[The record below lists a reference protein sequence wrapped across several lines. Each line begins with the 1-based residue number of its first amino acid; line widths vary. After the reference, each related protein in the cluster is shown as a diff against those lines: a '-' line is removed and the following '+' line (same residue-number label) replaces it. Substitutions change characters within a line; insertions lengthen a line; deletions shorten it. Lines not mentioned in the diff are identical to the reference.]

1 MLINGI
7 ETVAAVACVVALG
20 AAAAQAQGPS
30 APADKVR
37 LAVDV
42 GKAGAEISPLVYG
55 QFIEHLGRC
64 IRDGI
69 WAEKLRDRK
78 FLLEMGKSPWQP
90 VRGGAAAATQP
101 AAPAGNG
108 KPVAAAATDVALD
121 PAGAYGGSHGLAL
134 WAREGKEG
142 PCGVSQG
149 GIGLLKDKEYVGYA
163 VLACPAEPVGVRV
176 RISWGAGD
184 GDGISFPIVGVA
196 ATYKKFPFRFRA
208 GATTDDA
215 RIALTVDKGLLWAAC
230 LSLMPADNVRGMRR
244 DTLDLLRRL
253 NAPIYRWPGG
263 NFVSG
268 YNWKDGIG
276 DRDRRPARWERAW
289 NDVEDNDF
297 GIDEFLD
304 FCREIKT
311 QPLIVVNTG
320 LGGFDEAAQEVE
332 YVSGPAGSRWGG
344 ERARNGHAEPYNVTW
359 WGIGNEMYG
368 GWQLGNVSVER
379 YVLRHNAFV
388 QAMRAVDGRIRVVAV
403 GAGGKWNDLIV
414 PGCAA
419 HADLLSMHH
428 YSERKLRVPLS
439 PADLQTYR
447 KNFPAYSASIAQA
460 VRGMVADLRKRQ
472 DGKDPAVSKLK
483 LAIDEYG
490 IVRNWNPAPDAAG
503 VGSFEHY
510 YTVGDT
516 VTVARGLN
524 EMLRNADVIGMANWP
539 QTVNVIGAI
548 KTTRNH
554 ACMDAV
560 GHLLT
565 LYRARLGG
573 QTVRLDAPADTPL
586 DAAAAWDA
594 QAGLLSLTLVNSSL
608 DRELDVTVQ
617 PAGLPSGGPAAAEGW
632 QIAGDLEA
640 FNTPGQDERVTVKPL
655 GALSL
660 EGPIRLPPHSIT
672 VVQVRSGPSR

>member
-1 MLINGI
+1 MFSRRIAAGAGW
-7 ETVAAVACVVALG
+7 AAVACVLAFG
-20 AAAAQAQGPS
+20 AAGAQGQG
-30 APADKVR
+30 APADPAGPADQVR

-42 GKAGAEISPLVYG
+42 AKAGAEISPLVYG

-64 IRDGI
+64 IRDGV
-69 WAEKLRDRK
+69 WAQKLRDRK
-78 FLLEMGKSPWQP
+78 FLLEMGKSAWGVLKPQ
-90 VRGGAAAATQP
+90 GAA
-101 AAPAGNG
+101 
-108 KPVAAAATDVALD
+108 VDVFPD
-121 PAGAYGGSHGLAL
+121 PAGAYGGAHGLAL
-134 WAREGKEG
+134 WVRDAKGG
-142 PCGVSQG
+142 PCGVIQG
-149 GIGLLKDKEYVGYA
+149 GIGLLKDQEYVGYA
-163 VLACPAEPVGVRV
+163 VLAAPSEPAGAAVRL
-176 RISWGAGD
+176 SWGGGA
-184 GDGISFPIVGVA
+184 GDGISFPITGVGA
-196 ATYKKFPFRFRA
+196 AYKKFPFRFRA

-230 LSLMPADNVRGMRR
+230 LSLMPADNIHGMRR

-253 NAPIYRWPGG
+253 DAPIYRWPGG

-311 QPLIVVNTG
+311 QPLIIVNTG
-320 LGGFDEAAQEVE
+320 LGGFDDAAQEVE
-332 YVSGPAGSRWGG
+332 YANGPAQSRWGA
-344 ERARNGHAEPYNVTW
+344 ERARNGHAEPYGVTW

-368 GWQLGNVSVER
+368 GWQLGSVPVER
-379 YVLRHNAFV
+379 YVHRHNAFV

-447 KNFPAYSASIAQA
+447 KNFPAYSASIALA
-460 VRGMVADLRKRQ
+460 VRNMVADLRRRQ
-472 DGKDPAVSKLK
+472 DGKDPAVMKLK

-490 IVRNWNPAPDAAG
+490 IVRNWNPAPDAVG
-503 VGSFEHY
+503 VGAYEHY
-510 YTVGDT
+510 YTVGDA
-516 VTVARGLN
+516 VAVARALH
-524 EMLRNADVIGMANWP
+524 EMFRNADVVGMANWP

-554 ACMDAV
+554 ACVDAV

-565 LYRARLGG
+565 LYRARVGG
-573 QTVRLDAPADTPL
+573 RTVSLDVPADSPL

-594 QAGLLSLTLVNSSL
+594 QAGLLSLALVNSSL
-608 DRELDVTVQ
+608 DRELEVTLQ
-617 PAGLPSGGPAAAEGW
+617 PAGLPAGAAAEGW
-632 QIAGDLEA
+632 QIAGELGA
-640 FNTPGQDERVTVKPL
+640 YNTPGQDEQVTVKPL

-660 EGPIRLPPHSIT
+660 ERPIRLSPHSIT
-672 VVQVRSGPSR
+672 VVQIRKLQ

>member
-1 MLINGI
+1 MFRQLTAGI
-7 ETVAAVACVVALG
+7 VAALVAFASVGYGQSPPPDVIHLT
-20 AAAAQAQGPS
+20 
-30 APADKVR
+30 
-37 LAVDV
+37 VDV
-42 GKAGAEISPLVYG
+42 AEARADISPLVYG

-78 FLLEMGKSPWQP
+78 FLLEMGKSAWQP
-90 VRGGAAAATQP
+90 LKP
-101 AAPAGNG
+101 ARTEA
-108 KPVAAAATDVALD
+108 DIFLD
-121 PAGAYGGSHGLAL
+121 PAGAYGGAHALAV
-134 WAREGKEG
+134 WVRDSAGG
-142 PCGVSQG
+142 PCGVSQP

-163 VLACPAEPVGVRV
+163 VLAASDEPAGAQV
-176 RISWGAGD
+176 RIAWGD
-184 GDGISFPIVGVA
+184 GDGDGVSFPLAGFTA
-196 ATYKKFPFRFRA
+196 AHKRFPFRFRA

-215 RIALTVDKGLLWAAC
+215 KISLTVEKGLVWAAC
-230 LSLMPADNVRGMRR
+230 LSLMPADNVRGMRA
-244 DTLDLLRRL
+244 DTLKLLRQL

-304 FCREIKT
+304 FCREINT
-311 QPLIVVNTG
+311 EPLIVVNTG
-320 LGGFDEAAQEVE
+320 LGGFDNAAQEVE
-332 YVSGPAGSRWGG
+332 YVNGPAERRWGG
-344 ERARNGHAEPYNVTW
+344 ERARNGHPDPYGVVW

-368 GWQLGNVSVER
+368 NWQLGNVPVER

-388 QAMRAVDGRIRVVAV
+388 DAMREVDGRIRVIAV

-414 PGCAA
+414 PGCAS

-439 PADLQTYR
+439 PLDLETYR
-447 KNFPAYSASIAQA
+447 KNFPAYSASIADA
-460 VRGMVADLRKRQ
+460 VQRMVDDLRKRQ
-472 DGKDPAVSKLK
+472 DGKDPAVTKLK

-490 IVRNWNPAPDAAG
+490 IVRDWNPAPDAVG
-503 VGSFEHY
+503 VGAFEHY
-510 YTVGDT
+510 YTLGDA
-516 VTVARGLN
+516 VTVARALHV
-524 EMLRNADVIGMANWP
+524 MFRNADVIDMANWP

-565 LYRARLGG
+565 LYRARVNGRNVPLA
-573 QTVRLDAPADTPL
+573 VPASSPL

-594 QAGLLSLTLVNSSL
+594 PSGILSLALVNTSL
-608 DRELDVTVQ
+608 DRELDIVPRLDGI
-617 PAGLPSGGPAAAEGW
+617 PAGATMELW
-632 QIAGDLEA
+632 QISGELQA
-640 FNTPGQDERVTVKPL
+640 FNTPGQDEQMAVKPL
-655 GALSL
+655 GTIAP
-660 EGPIRLPPHSIT
+660 EKPIRLPPHSIT
-672 VVQVRSGPSR
+672 VAQVRRP